1 MAGFGS
7 KTAKTDDQTGINWIV
22 ATTNESE
29 RVGIGNS
36 LVMGV

>member
-22 ATTNESE
+22 ATRNESE
-29 RVGIGNS
+29 RVGIEQAFDKII
-36 LVMGV
+36 